1 MDENKNNEINKE
13 DSKEISEPNNI
24 TREINLDELYDGA
37 INNTVVIDPITN
49 DEVLLQNKK
58 PNYTLLG
65 VALAIIILL
74 LLYYVNNKTDLG
86 KATKNVEPKTTLS
99 TVLKTEKTVDKTG
112 TLTCNY
118 NSKSDAETQTISFIA
133 NYMNNTLVNSKFDY
147 VVISNLETTTDIIE
161 DLKEQYETFYIN
173 NASVIGNKVTFEKNE
188 KGFTFGVETDYKNVE
203 YDKII
208 IEEDKTI
215 LYVKPSNMDTYES
228 LLNLYEQKGFSCS
241 LSSFDGD

>member
-74 LLYYVNNKTDLG
+74 LLYYINNKTNLG
-86 KATKNVEPKTTLS
+86 KTTKNVVPKTTLS
-99 TVLKTEKTVDKTG
+99 TVLKTEKTADKTG

-133 NYMNNTLVNSKFDY
+133 NYMNNTLVSSKFDY

-208 IEEDKTI
+208 IEEGKTI

>member
-74 LLYYVNNKTDLG
+74 LLYYINNKTNLG
-86 KATKNVEPKTTLS
+86 KTTKNVVPKTTLS
-99 TVLKTEKTVDKTG
+99 TVLKTEKTADKTG

-133 NYMNNTLVNSKFDY
+133 NYMNNTLVSSKFDY

-208 IEEDKTI
+208 IEEGKTI
-215 LYVKPSNMDTYES
+215 LYVKPSKIDTYES